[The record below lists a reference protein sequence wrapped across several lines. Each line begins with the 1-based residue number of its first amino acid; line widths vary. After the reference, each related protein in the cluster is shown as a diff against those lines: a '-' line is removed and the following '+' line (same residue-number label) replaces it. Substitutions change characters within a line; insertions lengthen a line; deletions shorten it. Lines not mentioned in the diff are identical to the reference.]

1 MQNHQIIKIEDH
13 KHQSVQ
19 EYQPLMGKAS
29 FHIEIQKTTSN
40 QPKGKS
46 QFDFCTQFTCYFR
59 VGFSFGFEIFFGF
72 ERNFL
77 AVGLW

>member
-46 QFDFCTQFTCYFR
+46 QFDFCT
-59 VGFSFGFEIFFGF
+59 
-72 ERNFL
+72 
-77 AVGLW
+77 